1 MPFTCEWRV
10 PGRVLM
16 ARINTDF
23 TLDELREFA
32 LVPARMIEQ
41 DGTPPVYFIAD
52 LRPMRRAP
60 FRLSELRRV
69 IPNDQS
75 ENVGCYIMIVS
86 DSIYGFVAA
95 ALVKLLRRPVRI
107 VANEDGALATLLEME
122 PDFGPAL
129 GQ

>member
-1 MPFTCEWRV
+1 
-10 PGRVLM
+10 M
-16 ARINTDF
+16 ARINTDI

-75 ENVGCYIMIVS
+75 ENVACYIIIVS

-107 VANEDGALATLLEME
+107 VANEDAALAALLEME
-122 PDFGPAL
+122 PGFGPAL
-129 GQ
+129 G